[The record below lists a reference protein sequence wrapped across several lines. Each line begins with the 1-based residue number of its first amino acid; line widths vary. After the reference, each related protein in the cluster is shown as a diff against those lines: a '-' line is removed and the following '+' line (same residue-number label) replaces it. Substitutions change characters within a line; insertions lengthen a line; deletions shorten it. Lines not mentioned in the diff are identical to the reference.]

1 MRTNQQTQTTQ
12 TSSTTRPT
20 TRRKP
25 LKADV
30 NLKKGGQAATAIARM
45 LVDQS
50 LNYGE
55 IAKRVRQALPGA
67 RTSNRSV
74 ASVAS
79 QLRRD
84 GYRVPDRRVAV

>member
-1 MRTNQQTQTTQ
+1 MPRSQLTAQTTSQ
-12 TSSTTRPT
+12 TTTQ
-20 TRRKP
+20 RRKT

-30 NLKKGGQAATAIARM
+30 QLPKGGPTANAIARL

-55 IAKRVRQALPGA
+55 IAKRVREGMPGVQ
-67 RTSNRSV
+67 TSSRSV

-79 QLRRD
+79 RLRRE
-84 GYRVPDRRVAV
+84 GYRVPDRRFVYS

>member
-1 MRTNQQTQTTQ
+1 MSTNQNQTL
-12 TSSTTRPT
+12 TTRPI

-25 LKADV
+25 LKANV
-30 NLKKGGQAATAIARM
+30 NLKKGGPTATAIARM
-45 LVDQS
+45 LADQS
-50 LNYGE
+50 LNYAE
-55 IAKRVRQALPGA
+55 IAQRVRLALPGA
-67 RTSNRSV
+67 QTSSRSV